1 MPLAADAAP
10 SRVWAPELPDVGGT
24 LELEADESHYVS
36 RVCRAR
42 RGERLL
48 ATDGRGGLAEMVLR
62 ATGRVVVAEVVSRTR
77 HERSR
82 VATLAC
88 GAPDGER
95 GDWLVE
101 KLAELG
107 IARWQPV
114 DCERGAWR
122 EGGTRVERWR
132 RLARSA
138 LRQSRQAWE
147 MEIAGPARL
156 EAFLREC
163 EAGDTR
169 WFADPDGVRRTGG
182 SDRET
187 LLVGPAEGLSPG
199 EKIMLLGQGFEA
211 ISLGPNRLRTETAA
225 ICVAALW
232 QAS

>member
-1 MPLAADAAP
+1 MAADAAP
-10 SRVWAPELPDVGGT
+10 SLVWAPELPDVGGT
-24 LELEADESHYVS
+24 LELESDESHYVS

-42 RGERLL
+42 IGERLL
-48 ATDGRGGLAEMVLR
+48 ATDGRGAVAETVLR
-62 ATGRVVVAEVVSRTR
+62 ATGRVVTAEVVSRTHR
-77 HERSR
+77 ERSR

-122 EGGTRVERWR
+122 GGATRLERWR
-132 RLARSA
+132 RLARAA

-147 MEIAGPARL
+147 MEIAEPAPL
-156 EAFLREC
+156 EGFVREC
-163 EAGDTR
+163 DAGGTR
-169 WFADPDGVRRTGG
+169 WFADPEGVRRHGG
-182 SDRET
+182 SARET
-187 LLVGPAEGLSPG
+187 LVVGPAEGLSPA
-199 EKIMLLGQGFEA
+199 ERAFLAGQGFEA
-211 ISLGPNRLRTETAA
+211 ISLGPSRLRTETAA
-225 ICVAALW
+225 ICAAALW

>member
-1 MPLAADAAP
+1 LAADAAP
-10 SRVWAPELPDVGGT
+10 SLVWAPELPDVGET

-42 RGERLL
+42 IGERLL

-62 ATGRVVVAEVVSRTR
+62 ATGRVVAAEVVSRTR
-77 HERSR
+77 RERLR

-88 GAPDGER
+88 GAPEGER

-122 EGGTRVERWR
+122 EGGARAERWH
-132 RLARSA
+132 RLARAA

-147 MEIAGPARL
+147 MEIAAPVPL
-156 EAFLREC
+156 EAFVREC
-163 EAGDTR
+163 EAGGTR
-169 WFADPDGVRRTGG
+169 WFADPDGVRRKGG
-182 SDRET
+182 SDREA
-187 LLVGPAEGLSPG
+187 LVVGPAEGLSPG
-199 EKIMLLGQGFEA
+199 EKTWLAGQGFEA
-211 ISLGPNRLRTETAA
+211 ISLGPSRLRTETAA
-225 ICVAALW
+225 ICAAALW